1 MKRSFDTNSRR
12 YTISSGSKGV
22 VTLTHNVQDG
32 SLVKEGAFHI
42 DSMSIPQQYRQS
54 SAEATLSLRLPDSV
68 KTTIVDPQ
76 LTGTFFGVNSSITF
90 LEDADFEIS
99 QGGTPV
105 ELIEQAA
112 DGDNMEATP
121 YYILGPEVTDSY
133 YTEARVGKYC
143 SEAEA
148 IDRVNQALFSSYVN
162 HHNTSDHIYLKQLL
176 DEYIDVSLDTEDTGR
191 YMCTFEFIVY
201 NNGNETTTANIEV
214 AFRAK
219 DDDKTGT
226 NFQLGNL
233 TYRPGLTRVCPYD
246 VLEDIE
252 QTTASMSEEEAAK
265 VSRAYHATK
274 ERLRPGFQR
283 CLMKAEMRNHVFDAA
298 KLITS
303 LPSGWKVGIVV
314 VPYHHGTVDSFGEGS
329 DYDAIVPHVQKRGDL
344 LYYNQDA
351 RDMSRILH
359 LSPVMEHRLQL
370 LPTFEIGT
378 FVRSKGRVTNE
389 NKASEGETPI
399 YASVTED
406 RHLMKG
412 SYYRSGRCKPLLNEV
427 KDISVN
433 LGLDNL
439 RVDNKRSKTGG
450 RTNLLHSTKPAEGF
464 ASTESYKGWN
474 QAVKHDQN
482 NNTFN
487 IQFYCSLHN
496 PLQPSLN
503 EVVDAES
510 CLSGDVYSHASIDF
524 TMT

>member
-1 MKRSFDTNSRR
+1 MKRAFDTNSRR
-12 YTISSGSKGV
+12 YTISSGTKGV
-22 VTLTHNVQDG
+22 VSLTHNVQDG
-32 SLVKEGAFHI
+32 SLVKEGALHI

-76 LTGTFFGVNSSITF
+76 LTGSFFVAGSSVSF
-90 LEDADFEIS
+90 LNDASFANLATQNAASGLES
-99 QGGTPV
+99 TKYYKLGT
-105 ELIEQAA
+105 
-112 DGDNMEATP
+112 GT
-121 YYILGPEVTDSY
+121 TSY
-133 YTEARVGKYC
+133 HTEARVGKYC

-162 HHNTSDHIYLKQLL
+162 HFNVTEHIFLKQLSTTG
-176 DEYIDVSLDTEDTGR
+176 YIDVSLDIPDSSR
-191 YMCTFEFIVY
+191 YMSTFEFIVY
-201 NNGNETTTANIEV
+201 NPGDETTANIEV
-214 AFRAK
+214 AFRAL

-233 TYRPGLTRVCPYD
+233 TYRKGLTRVCPYD
-246 VLEDIE
+246 VLEDIS
-252 QTTASMSEEEAAK
+252 QTTASMSEDEATR
-265 VSRAYHATK
+265 VSKLYHETK
-274 ERLRPGFQR
+274 ERLKAGFQR

-298 KLITS
+298 KLITT
-303 LPSGWKVGIVV
+303 PSGWEVGIVV
-314 VPYHHGTVDSFGEGS
+314 VPYHHGTVDTFGEGT

-370 LPTFEIGT
+370 LPTFEIGD
-378 FVRSKGRVTNE
+378 FVRSNGRV
-389 NKASEGETPI
+389 ETE
-399 YASVTED
+399 SDVVTTVD
-406 RHLMKG
+406 RHLLKA
-412 SYYRSGRCKPLLNEV
+412 SYYRAGRCKPIFNEV

-464 ASTESYKGWN
+464 ASHEGYRGWN

-496 PLQPSLN
+496 PLQPTLN
-503 EVVDAES
+503 EVVSAES
-510 CLSGDVYSHASIDF
+510 CLSGDVFSHSSIAF

>member
-1 MKRSFDTNSRR
+1 MYKYYVSYLAMKRSFDTNSRR

-22 VTLTHNVQDG
+22 VSLTHNVQDG
-32 SLVKEGAFHI
+32 SLVKEGALHV

-54 SAEATLSLRLPDSV
+54 SAEATLSLRLPGSV
-68 KTTIVDPQ
+68 KTTIVEPQ
-76 LTGTFFGVNSSITF
+76 LAGSFFVSGSIVSFLQNVSFANLSTQNSSTGFESTKYYKLGTGTT
-90 LEDADFEIS
+90 
-99 QGGTPV
+99 
-105 ELIEQAA
+105 
-112 DGDNMEATP
+112 
-121 YYILGPEVTDSY
+121 SY

-162 HHNTSDHIYLKQLL
+162 HFNVTEHIFLKQLSTTG
-176 DEYIDVSLDTEDTGR
+176 YIDVSLDNADSAR
-191 YMCTFEFIVY
+191 YMSTFEFIVY
-201 NNGNETTTANIEV
+201 NPGAETTANIEV
-214 AFRAK
+214 AFRAL
-219 DDDKTGT
+219 DNDKTGT

-233 TYRPGLTRVCPYD
+233 TYRQGLTRVCPYD
-246 VLEDIE
+246 VLEDIP
-252 QTTASMSEEEAAK
+252 QTTASMSEDEAAK

-274 ERLRPGFQR
+274 ERLKPGFQR
-283 CLMKAEMRNHVFDAA
+283 CYMKAEMRNHVFDAA
-298 KLITS
+298 KLIT
-303 LPSGWKVGIVV
+303 LPSGWEVGIVV
-314 VPYHHGTVDSFGEGS
+314 VPYHHGTVDTFGEGT
-329 DYDAIVPHVQKRGDL
+329 DYDAIVPHVQKKGDL

-370 LPTFEIGT
+370 LPTFEIGD
-378 FVRSKGRVTNE
+378 FVRSNGRVEQATT
-389 NKASEGETPI
+389 GDV
-399 YASVTED
+399 VTTVD
-406 RHLMKG
+406 RHLLKA
-412 SYYRSGRCKPLLNEV
+412 SYYRAGRCKPLLNEV

-496 PLQPSLN
+496 PLQPTIN
-503 EVVDAES
+503 EVVSAES